1 MSRGNP
7 DSAVTPLDF
16 VMEFLE
22 QLKREAVALDSL
34 PESMHTLLDRSCE
47 LVRGLRRYP
56 VEMSTGISKAAQL
69 SREKTEKV
77 DYETLFSEGMT
88 GSRKFFKEMASDVLE
103 ACTLKMFI
111 RMCSAKKVLEVGCFT
126 GFSALNMAE
135 ALPKD
140 GSLVTIEKEE
150 FFARFARE
158 FFDTTDV
165 KDKIEIRN
173 GAAID
178 ELEAAGERGEQY
190 DFIFVDAA
198 KFEYKDYLKII
209 LDNKI
214 LAPKGSILF
223 DNTFFKGSTYIDDFW
238 QKKSSPKGRAIHA
251 FNLMVKNDPRIEQ
264 VVLPVRD
271 GLTIIRW
278 AGE

>member
-103 ACTLKMFI
+103 
-111 RMCSAKKVLEVGCFT
+111 
-126 GFSALNMAE
+126 
-135 ALPKD
+135 
-140 GSLVTIEKEE
+140 
-150 FFARFARE
+150 
-158 FFDTTDV
+158 
-165 KDKIEIRN
+165 